1 MSGQSYCIL
10 IEDRDYTSWKIQD
23 PETNELMDINY
34 QDKTWAN
41 FMPGQHQLFS
51 KDVFRFHENGTVVL
65 SYSPVR
71 STNVL
76 AGVLQL
82 QDNRTF
88 GRTQNKKRL
97 LYKCIPDDKRLPVFL
112 VPYEP
117 KIDFIKTRPNKYVV
131 FRFYHWNDKHP
142 NGILMETLGDVDK
155 LDAFYEYQLYCKS
168 LHTSIQEMTFHART
182 AVNKKTTQEFVE
194 QICNHAEFNICNR
207 IDDYIFTIDP
217 KNSLDFDDGFSI
229 NRDPISPNNYIVSV
243 YIANVYVWLETL
255 GLWNS
260 FSERVSTIY
269 LPDRR
274 RPMLPTVLS
283 DALCSLQEGEDRFAF
298 VMDITVDKDGQLV
311 QDCPPRFCNAH
322 VRVSKNY
329 RYDDV
334 SLLKDPLYNHLAIL
348 TAKMNNRLHM
358 SSHDV
363 VAFWMV
369 QMNGHCGKLLASK
382 QKGIFRSAVFT
393 DANMRSDVEDVQSID
408 EETKRVIRT
417 FNNTTGQ
424 YLAYSEEIIPYHEL
438 MKIKTYVHIT
448 SPIRRI
454 VDLLNNM
461 VFCSEFTGLTISAD
475 ARRFLEHWMSR
486 LDYVNISM
494 RSIRKVQTDC
504 ELLYRCSN
512 DPRMLDGIHEG
523 VIFDRIVKNNGLF
536 SYMAY
541 IEKWK
546 LLSRVTLHHDIENYS
561 RAQFRMFLFERE
573 DKTKRKIRLSYVE
586 NTETNVLDVPRISYA
601 FL

>member
-1 MSGQSYCIL
+1 MTSPSYCIL
-10 IEDRDYTSWKIQD
+10 IEDRDYISWKIQD
-23 PETNELMDINY
+23 PETNELLDINV
-34 QDKTWAN
+34 QEPPWTN
-41 FMPGQHQLFS
+41 FVPSQHQLFS
-51 KDVFRFHENGTVVL
+51 KDVFRFHENGTVTLVH
-65 SYSPVR
+65 SPVR

-82 QDNRTF
+82 QDNRTY

-97 LYKCIPDDKRLPVFL
+97 MYKCIPDDKRLPVFL
-112 VPYEP
+112 IPYEP
-117 KIDFIKTRPNKYVV
+117 KIEFIKVRPNKYVV
-131 FRFYHWNDKHP
+131 FRFFQWSDKHP
-142 NGILMETLGDVDK
+142 NGLLTETLGDVDQ

-168 LHTSIQEMTFHART
+168 LHTSIQEMTFHARN
-182 AVNKKTTQEFVE
+182 AVNKKTTQDFVD
-194 QICNHAEFNICNR
+194 QICCNSEFNLHNR
-207 IDDYIFTIDP
+207 TEDYIFSIDP

-229 NRDPISPNNYIVSV
+229 QPDPVSQNNIIVSV

-260 FSERVSTIY
+260 FSERVATIY

-298 VMDITVDKDGQLV
+298 IMDITVDHEGQVV
-311 QDCPPRFCNAH
+311 QDRPPRFSNAH

-329 RYDDV
+329 RYEDAE
-334 SLLKDPLYNHLAIL
+334 LLADPAYIQFADL
-348 TAKMNNRLHM
+348 TAKMNRKTHM
-358 SSHDV
+358 NSHDV

-382 QKGIFRSAVFT
+382 HTGIFRSAVFT
-393 DANMRSDVEDVQSID
+393 DANMRLDVEEVQTID

-424 YLAYSEEIIPYHEL
+424 YLAFSEDTVLSHEL

-454 VDLLNNM
+454 VDLLNHIL
-461 VFCSEFTGLTISAD
+461 FCIEFTGLSISENAS
-475 ARRFLEHWMSR
+475 RFLEIWMQR
-486 LDYVNISM
+486 LDYVNTSM

-504 ELLYRCSN
+504 ELLYRCSHN
-512 DPRMLDGIHEG
+512 PQILDGLHEG
-523 VIFDRIVKNNGLF
+523 IVFDRIVKNNGMF
-536 SYMAY
+536 SYMVY
-541 IEKWK
+541 IEAWK
-546 LLSRVTLHHDIENYS
+546 LLSRVSMHYEIENYTRS
-561 RAQFRMFLFERE
+561 QFRLFLFERE
-573 DKTKRKIRLSYVE
+573 DNTKRKIRLSYV
-586 NTETNVLDVPRISYA
+586 TSSDT
-601 FL
+601 